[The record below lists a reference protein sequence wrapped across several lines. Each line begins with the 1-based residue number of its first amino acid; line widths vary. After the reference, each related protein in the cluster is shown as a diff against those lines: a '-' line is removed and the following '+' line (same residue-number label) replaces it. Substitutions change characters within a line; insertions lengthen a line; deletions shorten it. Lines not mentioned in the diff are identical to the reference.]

1 MKWFVIIFFAS
12 WHPDGTQD
20 IFVFQEPAYNEYLV
34 CRQSLVNP
42 DEIEMYVNGLMRF
55 YKGILPGAIEKVDC
69 IDETKVQKLF
79 EIKQRQEGKV
89 HL

>member
-69 IDETKVQKLF
+69 IDETKVQKLL

>member
-20 IFVFQEPAYNEYLV
+20 IFVFQEPAYNEYNV
-34 CRQSLVNP
+34 CKQSLVNP

-79 EIKQRQEGKV
+79 EMKEKQEGKV